1 MSQASL
7 SGMADVHMAAP
18 ESLLMTLTPW
28 EYAAEPGMT
37 IRGWRSRPSGKPI
50 LHFMHGNGFC
60 GLTYEPLLRLLAE
73 HYDLFLSDA
82 QGHGDSDA
90 GGAFRG
96 WNATAETAYAAWR
109 HFRADYGAVPAL
121 GMGHS
126 FGGVLTTLIA
136 AAHQDAFDQ
145 VVALDPVYFTPTML
159 RALTAYRWLRL
170 RAPNPLAARAENRR
184 DGWDDRAAAREYFE
198 GRGML
203 KGWRADALEAYI
215 QHALQET
222 DKGLTLK
229 CPPRLEA
236 AVFATFPDRLWPSI
250 KLARQPMA
258 IIYGESS
265 YPFVV
270 KSALR
275 AASVNRRVRLQSLPG
290 GHCFMQEDPDA
301 ALAHILA
308 LAASAE
314 G

>member
-7 SGMADVHMAAP
+7 SGMADVRNSPP
-18 ESLLMTLTPW
+18 ESLLMKLIPW

-37 IRGWRSRPSGKPI
+37 IRGWRSRPSGKPV

-90 GGAFRG
+90 GDAFRG

-109 HFRADYGAVPAL
+109 RFRADYGAVPAL
-121 GMGHS
+121 GVGHS

-184 DGWDDRAAAREYFE
+184 DGWDDMAAARKYFE

-203 KGWRADALEAYI
+203 KGWRDDALEAYI

-222 DKGLTLK
+222 ERGVALK

-236 AVFATFPDRLWPSI
+236 AVFATFPEKLWPSI
-250 KLARQPMA
+250 KKARRPMA
-258 IIYGESS
+258 IIYGEST

-270 KSALR
+270 KSAQR
-275 AASVNRRVRLQSLPG
+275 AASINPNVRLQTLPG

-301 ALAHILA
+301 AFTHIMA
-308 LAASAE
+308 LAASAA

>member
-1 MSQASL
+1 MSHASL
-7 SGMADVHMAAP
+7 SGMAGVQKAAP
-18 ESLLMTLTPW
+18 ESLLMMLTPW
-28 EYAAEPGMT
+28 EYVVEPGMA
-37 IRGWRSRPSGKPI
+37 IRGWRSRPSGKPV

-90 GGAFRG
+90 GDAFRG
-96 WNATAETAYAAWR
+96 WNAAAETAYAAWR
-109 HFRADYGAVPAL
+109 HFRADYGSAPVL
-121 GMGHS
+121 GVGHS

-136 AAHQDAFDQ
+136 AAHHDAFDQ

-184 DGWDDRAAAREYFE
+184 DGWDGMAEAREYFE
-198 GRGML
+198 ARGMF
-203 KGWRADALEAYI
+203 KGWRDDALQAYI

-222 DKGLTLK
+222 ERGLTLK
-229 CPPRLEA
+229 CPPRMEA
-236 AVFATFPDRLWPSI
+236 AVFATFPDKLWPSI
-250 KLARQPMA
+250 KHVRQPMA

-270 KSALR
+270 KSAQR
-275 AASVNRRVRLQSLPG
+275 AASVNHRVRLQMLPG

-301 ALAHILA
+301 AYAHILA

-314 G
+314 C